1 MLNHSDIM
9 STVDMIDHQHLDIR
23 TITMGISLLD
33 CADPDPAACARKIH
47 DKICRQ
53 AEHLVATGCQIERE
67 LGIPI
72 VNKRISVTPMA
83 LVAGASETGS
93 YVPFAVAMD
102 NAAKSTGVNFIGG
115 FSALVQKGMTEADRK
130 LIASIP
136 EALAVTDYV
145 CSSINLGSTRGD
157 DPEHVRENYRRFFA
171 AVGADLSTVAMTN
184 QVHSDVVR
192 PVTTADIK
200 TGLLDPEP
208 YEADGLVTD
217 IPGVALVI
225 FSADCLPV
233 LLYDP
238 VRRVIAAVHAGWRGT
253 ASGIVERAVEKMAF
267 YGCRPE
273 DILAAIGPG
282 IGPCCF
288 ETHDDV
294 PSAMVQRLGED
305 ILSHC
310 VPLAH
315 GKFSVD
321 LKGIIHWQ
329 LTQAGLADGHV
340 DTLSL
345 CTAGHPELYWAHRKM
360 GDQRG
365 NHAAMLQLLP

>member
-1 MLNHSDIM
+1 MLRAQREVNSAFTTHIQEDGLLYLTASSLSVPSLAHGF
-9 STVDMIDHQHLDIR
+9 STRLGGV
-23 TITMGISLLD
+23 S
-33 CADPDPAACARKIH
+33 
-47 DKICRQ
+47 
-53 AEHLVATGCQIERE
+53 TGPYAQLN
-67 LGIPI
+67 LGITRPDE
-72 VNKRISVTPMA
+72 R
-83 LVAGASETGS
+83 
-93 YVPFAVAMD
+93 
-102 NAAKSTGVNFIGG
+102 AA
-115 FSALVQKGMTEADRK
+115 
-130 LIASIP
+130 
-136 EALAVTDYV
+136 
-145 CSSINLGSTRGD
+145 
-157 DPEHVRENYRRFFA
+157 VRENYHRFCA
-171 AVGADLSTVAMTN
+171 AIGADVTSLVMTH
-184 QVHSDVVR
+184 QVHEDTIRQATRADVL
-192 PVTTADIK
+192 DD
-200 TGLLDPEP
+200 LLDPLD
-208 YEADGLVTD
+208 YQADGLLTNQ
-217 IPGVALVI
+217 PGLCLTI
-225 FSADCLPV
+225 YYADCIPV

-238 VRRVIAAVHAGWRGT
+238 VHRAIAAVHSGWRGT
-253 ASGIVERAVEKMAF
+253 SLGIAPQAVAKMTAL
-267 YGCRPE
+267 YGSDPG

-345 CTAGHPELYWAHRKM
+345 CTACHPELYWSHRKM

>member
-1 MLNHSDIM
+1 M
-9 STVDMIDHQHLDIR
+9 THQVHED
-23 TITMGISLLD
+23 TI
-33 CADPDPAACARKIH
+33 
-47 DKICRQ
+47 RQ
-53 AEHLVATGCQIERE
+53 ATQ
-67 LGIPI
+67 
-72 VNKRISVTPMA
+72 
-83 LVAGASETGS
+83 
-93 YVPFAVAMD
+93 
-102 NAAKSTGVNFIGG
+102 
-115 FSALVQKGMTEADRK
+115 ADV
-130 LIASIP
+130 L
-136 EALAVTDYV
+136 
-145 CSSINLGSTRGD
+145 D
-157 DPEHVRENYRRFFA
+157 D
-171 AVGADLSTVAMTN
+171 
-184 QVHSDVVR
+184 
-192 PVTTADIK
+192 
-200 TGLLDPEP
+200 LLDPLD
-208 YEADGLVTD
+208 YQADGLLTNQ
-217 IPGVALVI
+217 PGLCLTI
-225 FSADCLPV
+225 YYADCIPV

-238 VRRVIAAVHAGWRGT
+238 VHRAIAAVHSGWRGT
-253 ASGIVERAVEKMAF
+253 SLGIAPQAVAKMTAL
-267 YGCRPE
+267 YGSDPG

-310 VPLAH
+310 APLAH

-345 CTAGHPELYWAHRKM
+345 CTACHPELYWSHRKM

>member
-1 MLNHSDIM
+1 MPEKTQKEDRRTRYTRQVIKEAFLTLLEEKEYPKI
-9 STVDMIDHQHLDIR
+9 TV
-23 TITMGISLLD
+23 TE
-33 CADPDPAACARKIH
+33 
-47 DKICRQ
+47 ICRL
-53 AEHLVATGCQIERE
+53 AE
-67 LGIPI
+67 
-72 VNKRISVTPMA
+72 
-83 LVAGASETGS
+83 
-93 YVPFAVAMD
+93 
-102 NAAKSTGVNFIGG
+102 
-115 FSALVQKGMTEADRK
+115 
-130 LIASIP
+130 
-136 EALAVTDYV
+136 
-145 CSSINLGSTRGD
+145 INRGTFYLHYYD
-157 DPEHVRENYRRFFA
+157 
-171 AVGADLSTVAMTN
+171 
-184 QVHSDVVR
+184 
-192 PVTTADIK
+192 TADVLDD
-200 TGLLDPEP
+200 LLDPLD
-208 YEADGLVTD
+208 YQADGLLTNQ
-217 IPGVALVI
+217 PGLCLTI
-225 FSADCLPV
+225 YYADCIPV

-238 VRRVIAAVHAGWRGT
+238 VHRAIAAVHSGWRGT
-253 ASGIVERAVEKMAF
+253 SLGIAPQAVAKMTAL
-267 YGCRPE
+267 YGSDPG

-345 CTAGHPELYWAHRKM
+345 CTACHPELYWSHRKM